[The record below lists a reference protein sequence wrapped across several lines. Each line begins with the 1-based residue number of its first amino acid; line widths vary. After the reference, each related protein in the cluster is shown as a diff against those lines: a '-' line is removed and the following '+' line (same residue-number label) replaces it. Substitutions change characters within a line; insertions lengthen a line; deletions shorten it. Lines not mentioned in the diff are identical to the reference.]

1 MTQTSLLK
9 STREL
14 SHILSQE
21 ASLLAE
27 GRLSEIADLN
37 VEKTDAVRAFE
48 NALTAADSVGISH
61 TERRE
66 VDATLALAR
75 ENLQRLSVM
84 RNGLNSLANRLS
96 NLDSGTKVG
105 AYSATGHKLSF
116 DRGTNTL
123 AKKI

>member
-1 MTQTSLLK
+1 MTQSSLLNA
-9 STREL
+9 TRDL
-14 SHILSQE
+14 NDILSQE
-21 ASLLAE
+21 TTLLIE

-37 VEKTDAVRAFE
+37 AEKTEAVRAFE
-48 NALTAADSVGISH
+48 NALSAADGVGVTAI
-61 TERRE
+61 ERRE

-84 RNGLNSLANRLS
+84 RNGLNSLASRLS

>member
-1 MTQTSLLK
+1 MTQSSLLNA
-9 STREL
+9 TRDL
-14 SHILSQE
+14 NDILSQE
-21 ASLLAE
+21 TTLLIE

-37 VEKTDAVRAFE
+37 AEKTQAVRAFE
-48 NALTAADSVGISH
+48 NALSAADGVGVTSL
-61 TERRE
+61 ERRE

-84 RNGLNSLANRLS
+84 RNGLNSLASRLS

>member
-1 MTQTSLLK
+1 MTETPLLK
-9 STREL
+9 ATREL
-14 SHILSQE
+14 SDILSQE
-21 ASLLAE
+21 TTFLVE

-37 VEKTDAVRAFE
+37 TEKTHAVRAFE
-48 NALTAADSVGISH
+48 NALSAADGVGVSAV
-61 TERRE
+61 EKRE
-66 VDATLALAR
+66 VNATLDLAR
-75 ENLQRLSVM
+75 ENLQRLGVM
-84 RNGLNSLANRLS
+84 RNGLNSLASRLS

>member
-1 MTQTSLLK
+1 MTQSSLLNA
-9 STREL
+9 TRDL
-14 SHILSQE
+14 SDILSQE
-21 ASLLAE
+21 TTLLIE

-37 VEKTDAVRAFE
+37 VEKTQAVRAFE
-48 NALTAADSVGISH
+48 NALSAADGVGVTAI
-61 TERRE
+61 ERRE

-84 RNGLNSLANRLS
+84 RNGLNSLASRLS